1 MKLTARSFGNNGW
14 HQLGAGRVALATAM
28 ALTAAQP
35 AWAQEAETPTSEA
48 VQDSEITVTGSRIGA
63 ALKDVPIAISIL
75 NRAELATQFGLS
87 SNLLRA
93 LDATVPGLNVSNG
106 DRSQSTTTIR
116 GRTPSFQINGI
127 PVNQGLR
134 PSNSNSAVQIS
145 PYALD
150 RIEVVRGATA
160 LFGAGSPGGIINLIT
175 RRATTDK
182 IEIDAVA
189 QTALNTSK
197 ASGSFANDLYAGVG
211 QKVGD
216 LDYYAG
222 FGYQDYAVE
231 RDPNGTRL
239 PGTEFSSLALN
250 GSLGWDVSSQTRL
263 RFTGTWYRENPGQEY
278 NQDGA
283 DIDAGTVFPRVIAVN
298 PNPFRRQ
305 AQDGLYTVA
314 LSLESDDVLG
324 HKLFLAG
331 YHQRQQFRQ
340 RANFQ
345 DSNGGGDNFFSD
357 NRTNKTTGLRLT
369 LARRFGLWETTN
381 LGVEYGVDYQRD
393 WLIRLLLN
401 PANPAAVIG
410 FIAPEVTLNTTGLFG
425 QVTLNAGKFKLSGGA
440 RQELYRGKIGTR
452 LANLGLNGTGAPGN
466 FKKES
471 LLLLNAGLVYDL
483 TNRFQLYASF
493 NQGAELTQ
501 LGRAARRATNASLIS
516 PQPAISEQFEIGAR
530 GDIGS
535 VNMSLAGFYSRSKAA
550 ALLQADP
557 SCAGQS
563 FCPLIP
569 LRAPQRVWGLEGSIA
584 WKASETL
591 DLGGIFTWQRG
602 KIFNEDANNGAGGF
616 VPFGADTVSPI
627 RFTAYAGWKPKEKL
641 STRVQATFVA
651 AANFFSTTEQ
661 VNLGLINTEAYLLAD
676 LNVGYKVGPGEIS
689 LGVSNLFNNEYE
701 NVTSLARGFTRQ
713 FAIGRRVTLGYS
725 ARF

>member
-1 MKLTARSFGNNGW
+1 MSVSKNAKPTPGSRWRSNW
-14 HQLGAGRVALATAM
+14 RALAAAA
-28 ALTAAQP
+28 ALLPAQV
-35 AWAQEAETPTSEA
+35 AWGQEAEDAEKG
-48 VQDSEITVTGSRIGA
+48 EITVTGSRVGA
-63 ALKDVPIAISIL
+63 ELKDIPIAVSVL
-75 NRAELATQFGLS
+75 DREDLSLQFGLS
-87 SNLLRA
+87 TNLLRA

-145 PYALD
+145 PYGLD

-175 RRATTDK
+175 RRATTDTPD
-182 IEIDAVA
+182 IDAVA
-189 QTALNTSK
+189 QTAFNTNTPN
-197 ASGSFANDLYAGVG
+197 GSFANDLYAGIG
-211 QKVGD
+211 QKAGD
-216 LDYYAG
+216 LDFYTG
-222 FGYQDYAVE
+222 FGFQNYGVE

-239 PGTEFSSLALN
+239 PGTEFSSLSVN

-298 PNPFRRQ
+298 PNPFREQ
-305 AQDGLYTVA
+305 ARDGLYTLA
-314 LSLESDDVLG
+314 LSLTSDDVLG
-324 HKLFLAG
+324 HKLFVAA

-345 DSNGGGDNFFSD
+345 DANGGDDDFFSD
-357 NRTNKTTGLRLT
+357 NRTNQTTGLRVT
-369 LARRFGLWETTN
+369 LARKFTIGQTVD

-393 WLIRLLLN
+393 NLIRLLLD
-401 PANPAAVIG
+401 PADPSTVTG
-410 FIAPEVTLNTTGLFG
+410 FIAPDVTLNTTGLFG
-425 QVTLNAGKFKLSGGA
+425 QATVTMGDVKLSGGA

-452 LANLGLNGTGAPGN
+452 LANLGLPGTGAPGS
-466 FKKES
+466 FKKED

-483 TNRFQLYASF
+483 TSRFQLYASF

-501 LGRAARRATNASLIS
+501 LGRAARRATDASLIS
-516 PQPAISEQFEIGAR
+516 PQPAISEQFEVGAR
-530 GDIGS
+530 GDIGA
-535 VNMSLAGFYSRSKAA
+535 VNVSLAGFYSRSRAA

-569 LRAPQRVWGLEGSIA
+569 LRAPQRVWGLEGSID
-584 WKASETL
+584 WKASDTL

-602 KIFNEDANNGAGGF
+602 EIFNDDEARF
-616 VPFGADTVSPI
+616 IPFGADTVSPT
-627 RFTAYAGWKPKEKL
+627 RFTAYAGWKP
-641 STRVQATFVA
+641 TDTVGARIQATYVA

-661 VNLGLINTEAYLLAD
+661 VDLGLINTKSYVIAD
-676 LNVGYKVGPGEIS
+676 LNIGYKFGPGEIS
-689 LGVSNLFNNEYE
+689 LGAANLFNRKYE
-701 NVTSLARGFTRQ
+701 NVTSLARGFTRS
-713 FAIGRRVTLGYS
+713 FAVGRRISIGYQ